1 MRSWRRALRGVWL
14 AAGLFSLLVVGTA
27 VWLLGEI
34 ARSAERGAAGRV
46 EALARDAET
55 TLNRNL
61 VQLDLLLAGLEDLPG
76 LHDPAAPD
84 AAALSTMLR
93 RFVEQ
98 RLLLRDLALVDA
110 RGSVLAAA
118 HAAPR
123 PGAAAGAPGRRA
135 RAAGPGLD
143 DGGTRHPPGHRR
155 ARDPPRARDRPAR
168 ARAAGCRRD
177 PAGVGA
183 GHAAVPR
190 AAGRRLVDR
199 GRDPRRAAAGQRAA

>member
-34 ARSAERGAAGRV
+34 ARSAERGAAGRI

-84 AAALSTMLR
+84 AAATETL
-93 RFVEQ
+93 
-98 RLLLRDLALVDA
+98 
-110 RGSVLAAA
+110 
-118 HAAPR
+118 P
-123 PGAAAGAPGRRA
+123 
-135 RAAGPGLD
+135 
-143 DGGTRHPPGHRR
+143 
-155 ARDPPRARDRPAR
+155 
-168 ARAAGCRRD
+168 
-177 PAGVGA
+177 
-183 GHAAVPR
+183 
-190 AAGRRLVDR
+190 
-199 GRDPRRAAAGQRAA
+199 